1 MYVLPETRR
10 NDDNCRLSP
19 CLEVLQKPNYVTM
32 ETKKALFK
40 FGENK
45 SQIQVALYRTL
56 QKKSFLKAIMERK
69 EYIPTACFGADQG
82 S

>member
-1 MYVLPETRR
+1 
-10 NDDNCRLSP
+10 
-19 CLEVLQKPNYVTM
+19 M